1 MRVRPQCERARKR
14 EEAGVD
20 LKKAASAQITVI
32 RAAATTPGRS
42 AGKARSVTLTRRKAN
57 AVNTLAIGVSAG
69 RETTVRN
76 SVAASPAFGRPA
88 LGGSVATVARAV
100 WRLGS
105 CWQLSN
111 AWRSRQGKPSPP
123 LNCFFRCGQITARK
137 NVRDIAKVNYFGT
150 FSFFRRRKGGLYNG
164 TIIAAH

>member
-1 MRVRPQCERARKR
+1 MRVRPQCERVRKR

-32 RAAATTPGRS
+32 RASATTPGRS

-137 NVRDIAKVNYFGT
+137 KCQGYCQGQLLRYVFF
-150 FSFFRRRKGGLYNG
+150 FSKAERRVV
-164 TIIAAH
+164 